1 MILPKVHSYKVNKM
15 LTDSKFLDEIGRSVS
30 INYQY
35 DVPYLAGYSTNGNK
49 IYIDRHLKL
58 NMDGTDITK
67 FLIVHEKTEK
77 ALIDVFRLH
86 YQQAH
91 HIATMVER
99 DAVTGSGLNWN
110 KYERFVEKYVKTI
123 GHENLKNSPA
133 DLDLTPYKDEK
144 DFSKFVKKR
153 SKK

>member
-1 MILPKVHSYKVNKM
+1 MSQRTRFPDL
-15 LTDSKFLDEIGRSVS
+15 R
-30 INYQY
+30 Y
-35 DVPYLAGYSTNGNK
+35 D
-49 IYIDRHLKL
+49 
-58 NMDGTDITK
+58 
-67 FLIVHEKTEK
+67 
-77 ALIDVFRLH
+77 
-86 YQQAH
+86 
-91 HIATMVER
+91 ATMVER

-153 SKK
+153 SKL